1 MFATSSQLKFGVT
14 VACPRQGSTA
24 NAFRAIPIPRR
35 ESFVAG
41 ANTSEGEISL
51 RVMFLLLAAFLVIFP
66 PTNDWLIVHL
76 FLLGGVC
83 ALHTCGSGYESLRC
97 AGTLHSFVF
106 FFVLGFFFIS
116 NFVLQFY
123 AHKSPPFHPHD
134 KMSKLSTTRSTNS
147 SSTHKRNA
155 TKKPCSQNFTL
166 SHSRH

>member
-106 FFVLGFFFIS
+106 LLCARFFYF
-116 NFVLQFY
+116 QFCPSILC
-123 AHKSPPFHPHD
+123 AQIPPFHPHD

-155 TKKPCSQNFTL
+155 TKKPRSQNFTL